1 MFFSGFLPALGHL
14 LDAGA
19 DVDYAFEYAVSRND
33 VDAARICLERGADST
48 HTLGKW
54 QRMIKRGAR
63 ALSDSESEEGYS
75 EAEAE
80 EGDEEQEE
88 EDEEKVESR
97 NRMRVF
103 LETINSATPP
113 TV

>member
-1 MFFSGFLPALGHL
+1 M
-14 LDAGA
+14 
-19 DVDYAFEYAVSRND
+19 
-33 VDAARICLERGADST
+33 CLERGADST

-63 ALSDSESEEGYS
+63 ELSDSESEEGHS

-80 EGDEEQEE
+80 EGDAERED
-88 EDEEKVESR
+88 EDEEKVASR
-97 NRMRVF
+97 NKMRVF
-103 LETINSATPP
+103 LETISSAKPP